1 MPESDQGINDLRY
14 QVVPR
19 TLIFL
24 FNQRNQVL
32 LLRGAN
38 SKRLWSGLYNGI
50 GGHIEAGEDIVQAAY
65 RELSEETGIH
75 NVILRFCAQVMVDVA
90 ENTGVAIFIFRGDAS
105 TTDFTPSKEGRLFWV
120 DLDDLESIPLV
131 EDLPLL
137 IPRIAANQ
145 SESPVIIGKYVYQPD
160 GSMKVSFR

>member
-1 MPESDQGINDLRY
+1 MPKSDQGIDDLRY

-24 FNQRNQVL
+24 FNQHNQVL
-32 LLRGAN
+32 LLKGAN
-38 SKRLWSGLYNGI
+38 TKRLWAGLYNGI
-50 GGHIEAGEDIVQAAY
+50 GGHIEAGEDIAEAAY
-65 RELSEETGIH
+65 RELSEEAGIEDVVLH
-75 NVILRFCAQVMVDVA
+75 FCAQVMVDVA
-90 ENTGVAIFIFRGDAS
+90 HSTGVAIFTFRGDAS

-131 EDLPLL
+131 EDLLLL
-137 IPRIAANQ
+137 IPRIAAHQ
-145 SESPVIIGKYVYQPD
+145 PESPVIIGKYVYQPD

>member
-1 MPESDQGINDLRY
+1 MPKSDQGIDDLRY

-24 FNQRNQVL
+24 FNQQHQVL

-38 SKRLWSGLYNGI
+38 TKRLWAGLYNGI
-50 GGHIEAGEDIVQAAY
+50 GGHIEAGEDILQAAY
-65 RELSEETGIH
+65 RELKEETGIQ
-75 NVILRFCAQVMVDVA
+75 NVTLRFCAQVMVDVA

-105 TTDFTPSKEGRLFWV
+105 ITDFTPSKEGRLFWV
-120 DLDDLESIPLV
+120 DLDDLESFPLV

-137 IPRIAANQ
+137 IPRIAAHQ